1 MERSA
6 LPLGLS
12 KSSLGYARDDNPP
25 RDQAS
30 PLVISS
36 VVEKSHKMAWET
48 KMARG
53 IKKMFNKTL
62 QLKKREYGRT
72 KCIFYIKATIDTINN
87 LGLKMV
93 VQVRQAP
100 QVD

>member
-1 MERSA
+1 MTILHETKH
-6 LPLGLS
+6 PL
-12 KSSLGYARDDNPP
+12 
-25 RDQAS
+25 
-30 PLVISS
+30 LVISS
-36 VVEKSHKMAWET
+36 VVEKSHKMALET
-48 KMARG
+48 KMAWG

-72 KCIFYIKATIDTINN
+72 KCIFFIKATIDTINN

-93 VQVRQAP
+93 VQVRQEP